1 MAITIGS
8 KVVRSLPE
16 EVSELKKQVDI
27 IKDIKLHYIHAIMFY
42 SSDDKVAG
50 STFVVSD
57 KATQYDAQTL
67 RDYLIEKGFD
77 EDAGMFYPASGC
89 DDDGA
94 GPISSIQVN
103 DTKDA
108 INVYSGSP
116 DTGSTEHVISS
127 IMDVVISLF

>member
-57 KATQYDAQTL
+57 RATQYDAQTL
-67 RDYLIEKGFD
+67 RDYLIEK
-77 EDAGMFYPASGC
+77 AP
-89 DDDGA
+89 
-94 GPISSIQVN
+94 
-103 DTKDA
+103 
-108 INVYSGSP
+108 SP
-116 DTGSTEHVISS
+116 DWSADIRIPDRSRFPHSFWRECPENKSAVRFSSVRSLRIYRKPVSGWTVRQIS
-127 IMDVVISLF
+127 